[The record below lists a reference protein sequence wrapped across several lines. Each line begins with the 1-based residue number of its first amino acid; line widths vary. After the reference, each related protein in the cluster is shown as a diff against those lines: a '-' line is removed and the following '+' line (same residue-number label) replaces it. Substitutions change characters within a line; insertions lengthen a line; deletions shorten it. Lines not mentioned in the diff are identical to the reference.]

1 MRIEH
6 PGTTKAGLELESHM
20 SRRLTLRPLRLAVLT
35 GVAAGALLVPASAAF
50 ATDPTPTP
58 GATDLTPEQKEALEK
73 KKAEDARTL
82 KEAEAR
88 KAEAAKKGGKDYP
101 RGGVAAGEAP
111 ADDNNTTT
119 LIGTATGTLLL
130 AGAGTY
136 VVRRRTA
143 ARR

>member
-1 MRIEH
+1 
-6 PGTTKAGLELESHM
+6 M
-20 SRRLTLRPLRLAVLT
+20 SRRLTLRPLRIAVLT
-35 GVAAGALLVPASAAF
+35 GVAAGALLVPATAAF

-58 GATDLTPEQKEALEK
+58 GATDSTSADKEALAK

-88 KAEAAKKGGKDYP
+88 KAAEAQKAGGKDYP

-111 ADDNNTTT
+111 AQDDNTGT
-119 LIGTATGTLLL
+119 LIGSATGALLL

-136 VVRRRTA
+136 VLRRRTT
-143 ARR
+143 ARCEG

>member
-1 MRIEH
+1 
-6 PGTTKAGLELESHM
+6 M
-20 SRRLTLRPLRLAVLT
+20 SRRLTLRPLSTLRIAVLT

-58 GATDLTPEQKEALEK
+58 GATDLTPADKEALAK
-73 KKAEDARTL
+73 KKAEDARAL

-88 KAEAAKKGGKDYP
+88 KAQEAKKLGKDYP
-101 RGGVAAGEAP
+101 RGGVAAGEEP
-111 ADDNNTTT
+111 AGDNTGT
-119 LIGTATGTLLL
+119 LIGSATGALLL

-136 VVRRRTA
+136 VVRRRTS

>member
-1 MRIEH
+1 
-6 PGTTKAGLELESHM
+6 M
-20 SRRLTLRPLRLAVLT
+20 SRRLTLRPLRIAVLT

-58 GATDLTPEQKEALEK
+58 GATDLTPADKEALEK

-88 KAEAAKKGGKDYP
+88 KAQEAKKAGKDFP

-111 ADDNNTTT
+111 AGDNTGT
-119 LIGTATGTLLL
+119 LIGSATGALLL

-136 VVRRRTA
+136 VVRRRSA

>member
-1 MRIEH
+1 
-6 PGTTKAGLELESHM
+6 M
-20 SRRLTLRPLRLAVLT
+20 SRRLTLRPLSTLRIAVLT
-35 GVAAGALLVPASAAF
+35 GVAAGALLVPATAAF

-58 GATDLTPEQKEALEK
+58 GATDSTPADKEALAK

-88 KAEAAKKGGKDYP
+88 KAMEAQKRGGKDYP

-111 ADDNNTTT
+111 AQDDNNTGT
-119 LIGTATGTLLL
+119 LIGSATGALLL

-136 VVRRRTA
+136 VVRRRTT
-143 ARR
+143 ARREG

>member
-1 MRIEH
+1 MV
-6 PGTTKAGLELESHM
+6 
-20 SRRLTLRPLRLAVLT
+20 RRLTLRPLRIAVLT
-35 GVAAGALLVPASAAF
+35 GVAAGALLVPATAAF

-58 GATDLTPEQKEALEK
+58 GATDSTKADREALAK

-88 KAEAAKKGGKDYP
+88 KAAEAQKAGGKDYP

-111 ADDNNTTT
+111 AQDDNTGT
-119 LIGTATGTLLL
+119 LIGSATGALLL

-136 VVRRRTA
+136 VLRRRTT
-143 ARR
+143 ARREG

>member
-1 MRIEH
+1 
-6 PGTTKAGLELESHM
+6 M
-20 SRRLTLRPLRLAVLT
+20 SRRLTLRPLSTLRIAVLT
-35 GVAAGALLVPASAAF
+35 GVAAGALLVPATAAF

-58 GATDLTPEQKEALEK
+58 GASDATPADKEALAK

-88 KAEAAKKGGKDYP
+88 KAAEAQKAGGKDFP

-111 ADDNNTTT
+111 AQDDNTGT
-119 LIGTATGTLLL
+119 LIGSATGALLL

-136 VVRRRTA
+136 VLRRRTT
-143 ARR
+143 ARRDS

>member
-1 MRIEH
+1 
-6 PGTTKAGLELESHM
+6 M
-20 SRRLTLRPLRLAVLT
+20 SRRLTLRPLSTLRIAVLT
-35 GVAAGALLVPASAAF
+35 GVAAGALLVPATAAF

-58 GATDLTPEQKEALEK
+58 GATDSTSADKEALAK

-88 KAEAAKKGGKDYP
+88 KAMEAQKRGGYP

-111 ADDNNTTT
+111 AKDDNTGT
-119 LIGTATGTLLL
+119 LIGSATGALLL

-136 VVRRRTA
+136 VLRRRTT
-143 ARR
+143 ARREG

>member
-1 MRIEH
+1 
-6 PGTTKAGLELESHM
+6 M

-50 ATDPTPTP
+50 ATDPTPSP
-58 GATDLTPEQKEALEK
+58 GASDLTPADKEALEK
-73 KKAEDARTL
+73 KKAEDAL
-82 KEAEAR
+82 AMKEAEAR
-88 KAEAAKKGGKDYP
+88 KAEEAKAGSGKEYP

-111 ADDNNTTT
+111 ADDNTGT
-119 LIGTATGTLLL
+119 LIGSVTGALLL

-136 VVRRRTA
+136 VLRRRTT